1 MVAITTE
8 RSAVP
13 VAIVTVRKT
22 KLLAIITER
31 REIKRVS
38 WLVL

>member
-13 VAIVTVRKT
+13 VAIVTERKT